1 MFVRMP
7 LVIMDFHERILSMT
21 GYETFLKKIWAF
33 LLNGGSTKTPK
44 KLDCRDQMSPE
55 ILKVM

>member
-1 MFVRMP
+1 MP
-7 LVIMDFHERILSMT
+7 HVIMDFHERILSMT

>member
-21 GYETFLKKIWAF
+21 GYEKIWAF

-44 KLDCRDQMSPE
+44 KLDCRDQMGPE

>member
-21 GYETFLKKIWAF
+21 GYETFLKNLGISFEWRIHK
-33 LLNGGSTKTPK
+33 NTK
-44 KLDCRDQMSPE
+44 KLDCRDQMGPE